1 MRIKTGFELRDGCGE
16 KIVMAYGMENI
27 DFSRIICLNDTA
39 AYLWE
44 AIGDNEFTAD
54 SMARM
59 LCAEYEVDYERALA
73 DSEAIIAKWQQE
85 GLVD

>member
-1 MRIKTGFELRDGCGE
+1 MRIKTGFELRDVCGE

-54 SMARM
+54 SMAQ
-59 LCAEYEVDYERALA
+59 V
-73 DSEAIIAKWQQE
+73 SPK
-85 GLVD
+85 

>member
-1 MRIKTGFELRDGCGE
+1 MRIKTGFELRDVCGE

-44 AIGDNEFTAD
+44 AMSLRPIAWPECCVL
-54 SMARM
+54 SMRSITNVH
-59 LCAEYEVDYERALA
+59 LLILRP
-73 DSEAIIAKWQQE
+73 S
-85 GLVD
+85 

>member
-1 MRIKTGFELRDGCGE
+1 MRIKTGFELRDVCGE

-39 AYLWE
+39 AYLLE
-44 AIGDNEFTAD
+44 AI